1 MEEEVGQGEA
11 EEEVAAVEADLLAAH
26 LEGHVALFGAVQL
39 FLADALE
46 ELDGAGDACLEFV
59 EGGFRI
65 RVARHFQPGQ
75 PRAGALGGVAGDLH
89 LARQGEHVRRQPGV
103 DEDARIDVLRFGVG
117 GGFLQDRREVAEGA
131 QEGRDRSLVDRQGHG
146 RAPDRG

>member
-59 EGGFRI
+59 EGDFRI

-75 PRAGALGGVAGDLH
+75 PRAGALAASLAICTWRARGTCPAPAG
-89 LARQGEHVRRQPGV
+89 RR
-103 DEDARIDVLRFGVG
+103 
-117 GGFLQDRREVAEGA
+117 
-131 QEGRDRSLVDRQGHG
+131 
-146 RAPDRG
+146 